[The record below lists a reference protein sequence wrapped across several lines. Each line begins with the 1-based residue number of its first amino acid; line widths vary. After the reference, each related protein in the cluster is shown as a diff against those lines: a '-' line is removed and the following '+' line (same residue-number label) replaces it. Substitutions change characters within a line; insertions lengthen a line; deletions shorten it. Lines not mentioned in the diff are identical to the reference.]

1 MWLLSAKK
9 FLVPFKDIKLFI
21 MSQFQYEQNC
31 AILANLM
38 ESVGIGSLE
47 ELSEIASVSG
57 LQIRRLQYGL
67 VYKVSVETI
76 VKLATALQIS
86 VEQLIVKFTKPTHL
100 SAEEAEAIGRKSS
113 EAWQQ
118 EYQKLEQEMAQQEQ
132 TLQKQFQQASIQTI
146 ESWLIQWPTA
156 VTAIEKNAE
165 LPAARLI
172 PLVKPVEHLIEQW
185 GLETIATVGEVLPLD
200 PQWHELMKGSVEPG
214 AMVKVRYVGYKKEG
228 KILYKAKVSPVE
240 ES

>member
-1 MWLLSAKK
+1 M
-9 FLVPFKDIKLFI
+9 

-38 ESVGIGSLE
+38 ESVGIDSLE
-47 ELSEIASVSG
+47 ELSEIAGVSG

-67 VYKVSVETI
+67 VYKVSVETV
-76 VKLATALQIS
+76 VKLAAALQLS
-86 VEQLIVKFTKPTHL
+86 VEQLITKFTKPSQL
-100 SAEEAEAIGRKSS
+100 SPEAALALKHEESS
-113 EAWQQ
+113 QAWQQ
-118 EYQKLEQEMAQQEQ
+118 EYQKLEEEMAQQEQ
-132 TLQKQFQQASIQTI
+132 MLQNQFQQASIQTI

-156 VTAIEKNAE
+156 VTAIEKNPE

-172 PLVKPVEHLIEQW
+172 PLVKPVKQLIEQW
-185 GLETIATVGEVLPLD
+185 GLETIAVVGEELPYD
-200 PQWHELMKGSVEPG
+200 PQWQELMKGSVEPG
-214 AMVKVRYVGYKKEG
+214 AMVKVRYVGYKKED